1 MQELLRE
8 VYAAIDRQ
16 DYDRLGELISEDVVL
31 HYIGIPEPL
40 GRDALFELIRE
51 FYAAFPDYTH
61 AVHEMVAEGN
71 RVAVRLT
78 FDATHRGEFEGI
90 APTGKRVSYAGMHI
104 ATIVD
109 GVMEEWWGLEDNLG
123 LMTQLG
129 MQLTPAEP
137 CWSLSLANKRLQ
149 LALQPFVQRPLV
161 CGKVSSLQ
169 LVRSRFGLC
178 SVDPRA
184 PRGAAEAHIR
194 SMRAIVK
201 GRRRR
206 R

>member
-1 MQELLRE
+1 MLTARHYLVRISPLLVLFCLGCERPSSEVQATNKELLRE

-109 GVMEEWWGLEDNLG
+109 GVLEEWWGLEDNLG

-137 CWSLSLANKRLQ
+137 Q
-149 LALQPFVQRPLV
+149 T
-161 CGKVSSLQ
+161 
-169 LVRSRFGLC
+169 
-178 SVDPRA
+178 
-184 PRGAAEAHIR
+184 
-194 SMRAIVK
+194 
-201 GRRRR
+201 
-206 R
+206 